1 MFTRANG
8 KHVYVALGET
18 PSLMEHLSVNKAL
31 TESDFVRVGNSVMRV
46 DEMVRRCTRLD
57 SMMKVESIMK

>member
-1 MFTRANG
+1 MMFTRANG

-46 DEMVRRCTRLD
+46 DENG
-57 SMMKVESIMK
+57 